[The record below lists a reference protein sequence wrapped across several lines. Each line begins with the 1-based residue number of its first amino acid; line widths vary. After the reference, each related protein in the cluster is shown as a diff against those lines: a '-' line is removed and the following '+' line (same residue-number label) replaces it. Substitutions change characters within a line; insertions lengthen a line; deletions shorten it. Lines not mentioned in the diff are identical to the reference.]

1 MCLSFLRQCA
11 EYGDRV
17 SAVCLRSMASPTSSP
32 ICAGAPYELR
42 ERTMRLQSEM
52 IGVSTE
58 NAAGIQGSR
67 KFKAAYK
74 KALSLEK
81 KKTSELNAL
90 VEKLSSWV
98 MITHSH
104 GLRDDALS
112 DIITLEQV
120 RELWVKSRDSIRT
133 TLAALKNESAT
144 QLFYRSAPPVATRRL
159 SVMKRWLINLV

>member
-1 MCLSFLRQCA
+1 MFLRRMLLVSKVCPRT
-11 EYGDRV
+11 DRQPWMV
-17 SAVCLRSMASPTSSP
+17 ITDKKWS
-32 ICAGAPYELR
+32 
-42 ERTMRLQSEM
+42 
-52 IGVSTE
+52 
-58 NAAGIQGSR
+58 GSR

-81 KKTSELNAL
+81 KMSSELNAL
-90 VEKLSSWV
+90 IEKLSSWV
-98 MITHSH
+98 MIAHSH

-144 QLFYRSAPPVATRRL
+144 QLFYRSAPPVAIGRL